1 MKIVYCL
8 NSVSLL
14 GGIQRATI
22 VKANALADIEG
33 NEIYDIVSDNNSDV
47 MVHPLS
53 NKVHL
58 IDLGINY
65 YDGDTER
72 SYLMNALV
80 YAKKMIKHKKALKRK
95 LFELKPDVVISV
107 GTFEKHMLPAMR
119 NRTWKIVREFHLV
132 SNYRKLL
139 YRKSLVGHLTSAFAS
154 FYDFKVKLK
163 QYDKVVVL
171 TEEDKD
177 TNFVGWK
184 NVVVMPNPVSFECNS
199 LSSLTEKCVS
209 GLGRLHSAKN
219 FSSLINAFNFV
230 SKKHPDWVLRIYG
243 DGDRRPYLEQQI
255 KELNLQDKVFLMGFT
270 NDIKTALIGSSIF
283 ALSSI
288 TEGFSLAIVEAME
301 CGVPAVSYQC
311 PYGPK
316 DLITDGSNGFLV
328 PTGDEKMMAERI
340 CTLIEDEE
348 LRKRMGKAAKL
359 RAQDFHIEN
368 IAKRWMTLF
377 EELVKS

>member
-33 NEIYDIVSDNNSDV
+33 NEIYAIVSDNNSDV

-80 YAKKMIKHKKALKRK
+80 YAQKMIKHKKALKRK

-359 RAQDFHIEN
+359 RAQDFHIES
-368 IAKRWMTLF
+368 IAKKWMTLF

>member
-14 GGIQRATI
+14 GGIQRVTI
-22 VKANALADIEG
+22 VKANALANIEG
-33 NEIYDIVSDNNSDV
+33 NEVYAIVSDNNSDV

-53 NKVHL
+53 PKVHL

-65 YDGDTER
+65 YDGDTGR

-80 YAKKMIKHKKALKRK
+80 YAQKMIKHKKALKRK
-95 LFELKPDVVISV
+95 LSELKPDVVISV

-119 NRTWKIVREFHLV
+119 NRTWKIVREFHLA

-139 YRKSLVGHLTSAFAS
+139 YRKSLLGRLTSAFAS

-177 TNFVGWK
+177 TNCAGWK
-184 NVVVMPNPVSFECNS
+184 NVVVMPNPVSFECNTP
-199 LSSLTEKCVS
+199 SSLTEKCIS
-209 GLGRLHSAKN
+209 GLGRLHFDKN
-219 FSSLINAFNFV
+219 FSSLINAFSFV

-243 DGDRRPYLEQQI
+243 DGDRRPSLEQQI
-255 KELNLQDKVFLMGFT
+255 KELNLQDKVFLMGFS
-270 NDIKTALIGSSIF
+270 NDIKTALTGSSIF

-301 CGVPAVSYQC
+301 CGLPVVSYQC

-328 PTGDEKMMAERI
+328 PMGDEKMMAERI

-348 LRKRMGKAAKL
+348 LRKSMGKAAKV
-359 RAQDFHIEN
+359 RAQDFHVES